1 MIAMAE
7 LYLSPEDVSAE
18 HARQVLD
25 FLNQAA
31 NARVIADAVEFP
43 HERDVGIRVGQR
55 IINRRDEL
63 RGFHTLYELRA
74 VPYVGPERFT
84 EIVVALSGARPRGSA
99 AGATAQPA
107 VQARLWSLQET
118 IWLGQS
124 ATVLVQLNDASGRAL
139 IDQPMTI
146 ATSWGELTAR
156 NGVQTISNNAVVTR
170 SNDAGVVELRLRV
183 QFQAPL
189 SDAQRLALELAAGQL
204 PTTAALPTA
213 ASAQLSDLVARY
225 RAPGSDD
232 LREAID
238 AAFREYGASIE
249 QAQHRG
255 QALAEWPR
263 LPASIVCFVHDE
275 GDERGNQHL
284 ALATHTL
291 SVRNWLPAFLAT
303 FEHDVAADGR
313 LATELNR
320 APRDITDANAFLN
333 YAFVNVQAFLNSER
347 GQIGQS
353 IRARVAKQELQQF
366 LQANVPVLPADV
378 RVRAAGGA
386 EQASRTIGDGG
397 LPLFTAVDAT
407 RRDSKLAVDLSA
419 GVLAA
424 RLGTL
429 ESTAATTQQLD
440 ALRTEI
446 LTQTH
451 TDLTAAL
458 LDAQATL
465 KAQIQQVADL
475 QTSLSQQVTQLSQQI
490 SVKADLSAVSTL
502 QTQTEALATSVN
514 GLNTRVTRDLS
525 TVGTRLDGIETR
537 IGRG

>member
-1 MIAMAE
+1 MAE

-55 IINRRDEL
+55 IINRRNEL
-63 RGFHTLYELRA
+63 HGFHTLYELRA

-84 EIVVALSGARPRGSA
+84 EIVVALSGARARRGG
-99 AGATAQPA
+99 AGATPQPI
-107 VQARLWSLQET
+107 VQARLWSVQDT
-118 IWLGQS
+118 IWLGQN

-139 IDQPMTI
+139 IDLPMTI

-170 SNDAGVVELRLRV
+170 SNDAGVAELRLRV
-183 QFQAPL
+183 RFQAPL
-189 SDAQRLALELAAGQL
+189 SDAQRLALELAAGRL
-204 PTTAALPTA
+204 PTTASLPTA
-213 ASAQLSDLVARY
+213 ASDQLSDLVARY

-238 AAFREYGASIE
+238 AAFREYAASVE

-263 LPASIVCFVHDE
+263 LPVSIVCFVHDE
-275 GDERGNQHL
+275 ADERGNQHL

-291 SVRNWLPAFLAT
+291 NVRNWLPAFLAT

-313 LATELNR
+313 LAAELNR
-320 APRDITDANAFLN
+320 TPRDITDANVFLN
-333 YAFVNVQAFLNSER
+333 DVFVNVQAFLNTER
-347 GQIGQS
+347 GQIGQA

-366 LQANVPVLPADV
+366 LQSNVPVLPADV
-378 RVRAAGGA
+378 QVRAAGGVQ
-386 EQASRTIGDGG
+386 EASRTIGDGG
-397 LPLFTAVDAT
+397 LTLFTAVDAT
-407 RRDSKLAVDLSA
+407 RRDSKLTVDLSA
-419 GVLAA
+419 GLLAT
-424 RLGTL
+424 RLGAL

-440 ALRTEI
+440 ALRSEI
-446 LTQTH
+446 LAQTH
-451 TDLTAAL
+451 ADLMAGL

-490 SVKADLSAVSTL
+490 SLKADLSTVNTL
-502 QTQTEALATSVN
+502 QASVK
-514 GLNTRVTRDLS
+514 GLNTRITDDLS
-525 TVGTRLDGIETR
+525 TVSTRLDGIETR